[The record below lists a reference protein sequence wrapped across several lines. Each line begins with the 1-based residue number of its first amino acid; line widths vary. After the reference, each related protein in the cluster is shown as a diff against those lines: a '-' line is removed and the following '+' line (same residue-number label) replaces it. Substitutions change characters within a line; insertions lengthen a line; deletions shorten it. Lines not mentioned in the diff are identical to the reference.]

1 MYLYAV
7 IETLDNLSKEALI
20 TEVITQHNKNKE
32 IESELKEKRTQIE
45 YLKHQIEQYEKLV
58 HGARSEKFIP
68 AENPKQTLLDLDL
81 PADVEQEQNK
91 IQSVSYTRR
100 SAKKKNANHTGRM
113 EFPKELPREEIV
125 IEPAEDVTGCVKI
138 GEEVTE
144 ELEVTPAVFF
154 VKKYIRPKYARP
166 NGEGI
171 VIAELPSRPIDKGI
185 PGPGLLATIITD
197 KYVDHLPIYRQV
209 KRYQRMGVTLSE
221 STIGDWIS
229 DSCELLVPLFN
240 VLKKQTL
247 ETKYLQADETPI
259 PVLDKTKKHK
269 THRGYYWVY
278 HSPNDKKIFFDYREG
293 RGRDGPTD
301 ILKEFKG
308 FLQTDGYGVYDT
320 FNQQGATLLNCMAH
334 ARRKFIEAQ
343 HNDKARCDYVL
354 EQIMELYIVESYARE
369 KKFTHEQR
377 HTLRQQK
384 SVPILEELKSWFLL
398 NLNEVLPS
406 SVIGQAIAYSYSR
419 WEKLSE
425 YTKHGFLEID
435 NNLVENAIRPVALG
449 RKNYLFAGSHKAAQ
463 RSAMI
468 YSFFAMC
475 KYHEVN
481 PHEWLKETLSKIS
494 DTKISELHELIPGH
508 K

>member
-1 MYLYAV
+1 M
-7 IETLDNLSKEALI
+7 IETLDKLSKEELI
-20 TEVITQHNKNKE
+20 IEV
-32 IESELKEKRTQIE
+32 KEKQIQID
-45 YLKHQIEQYEKLV
+45 YLKHQVEQYEKIV
-58 HGARSEKFIP
+58 HGAKSEKFVP
-68 AENPKQTLLDLDL
+68 AENPKQTTLDLDL
-81 PADVEQEQNK
+81 PSDVESENK
-91 IQSVSYTRR
+91 TRSVSYIRR
-100 SAKKKNANHTGRM
+100 VSKNKNINHTGRM
-113 EFPKELPREEIV
+113 EFPKELVREEIV
-125 IEPAEDVTGCVKI
+125 IEPSEDTTGCVKI

-144 ELEVTPAVFF
+144 ELEVTPAVFI
-154 VKKYIRPKYARP
+154 VKKYIRPKYARA

-171 VIAELPSRPIDKGI
+171 IIAELPSRPIDKGI
-185 PGPGLLATIITD
+185 PGPGLLATVITD
-197 KYVDHLPIYRQV
+197 KFVDHLPIYRQV

-229 DSCELLVPLFN
+229 DSCELLTPLYDF
-240 VLKKQTL
+240 LKKQTL

-259 PVLDKTKKHK
+259 PVLDKTKKQK

-278 HSPNDKKIFFDYREG
+278 HAPNDKKIFFDYREG
-293 RGRDGPTD
+293 RGRAGPAE
-301 ILKEFKG
+301 ILTGFKG

-320 FNQQGATLLNCMAH
+320 FNQNGATLLNCMAH

-343 HNDKARCDYVL
+343 QNDKKRCDYVL
-354 EQIMELYIVESYARE
+354 EQMLELYIVESYARE
-369 KKFTHEQR
+369 KNFTHEQR
-377 HTLRQQK
+377 YQIRQEK
-384 SVPILEELKSWFLL
+384 SVPILKELKAWFLL

-406 SVIGQAIAYSYSR
+406 SIIGQAIAYAYSR
-419 WEKLSE
+419 WEKLCE
-425 YTKHGFLEID
+425 YTKHGILEID

-475 KYHEVN
+475 KYHNVN

-494 DTKISELHELIPGH
+494 DTKLSELHTLIPGY